1 MAAGALPDSRMSRS
15 RHEPGEVFHSF
26 ISPQKGFLRGNRK
39 VVSEPVVQNMQYGY
53 GWLKKSQHEGWPI
66 KLYWKQCEQCRIS
79 STHRE
84 YRMLK
89 HKQ

>member
-26 ISPQKGFLRGNRK
+26 ISPQKGFRRGNRK

-53 GWLKKSQHEGWPI
+53 GWLKKKPARRLADKIILE
-66 KLYWKQCEQCRIS
+66 
-79 STHRE
+79 T
-84 YRMLK
+84 M
-89 HKQ
+89 